1 MRAFIAFTEA
11 ESGQSIFQRQI
22 ALCSPCRS
30 VVPLPLAEVS
40 IPILQ
45 EGIPTIQVVP
55 APAQFGLNMPHSDE
69 LNNNEVQVSS
79 PNLPASV
86 MKRGRKPD
94 SASVKAMKAQV
105 RNEGAEKIK
114 GVNLKEEVKKRRT
127 GI

>member
-1 MRAFIAFTEA
+1 M
-11 ESGQSIFQRQI
+11 QI
-22 ALCSPCRS
+22 ALYSPCRS
-30 VVPLPLAEVS
+30 VVPLPLSEVS

-94 SASVKAMKAQV
+94 SASVKAMQAQIG
-105 RNEGAEKIK
+105 NEAAEKIK
-114 GVNLKEEVKKRRT
+114 GLNLQNR
-127 GI
+127 